1 MIITRTIKS
10 SLSYNLGLVIAIIG
24 SLLMLKAKDSIIL
37 FSILSYITITVSLSL
52 ILIGWIGVRLNN
64 KKIKKASRKFKQLK
78 PDEVKWKVEHR
89 KNPLKPYRLVCD
101 TAYGNFVTKGTD
113 ILLHIKLFNIYKD
126 EVKNEYYVEVMI

>member
-24 SLLMLKAKDSIIL
+24 SLFMLKAKDSIIL

-52 ILIGWIGVRLNN
+52 ILMGWICVRLNN

-78 PDEVKWKVEHR
+78 PDEVRWKIEHR
-89 KNPLKPYRLVCD
+89 RNPLKPYRLVCD
-101 TAYGNFVTKGTD
+101 TVYGNFVTKGTD

>member
-24 SLLMLKAKDSIIL
+24 SLLMLKTKDSIII
-37 FSILSYITITVSLSL
+37 FSILSSITITVSLSL
-52 ILIGWIGVRLNN
+52 IFMGWIGVRLNN

-78 PDEVKWKVEHR
+78 PDEVRWKVEHR

-101 TAYGNFVTKGTD
+101 TVYGNFITKGTD

-126 EVKNEYYVEVMI
+126 EMKNEYYVEVII